1 MDKAAKLYRDKAF
14 AGLVSAYE
22 FRPEAGQAKE
32 KKSAAQDDAD
42 SDAGSDES
50 ADASAPN
57 SQEKSADLAADKK
70 AAKNLYLTHI
80 TNRAIDYILL
90 SPALVKIAVP
100 KSFFVFGTLMP
111 GSDYDY
117 KKDEPPSG
125 YASDHCPIALD
136 LKVVA
141 SNTTK
146 PKTDAP
152 APPAAKEV
160 AK

>member
-1 MDKAAKLYRDKAF
+1 LYRDKNF

-22 FRPEAGQAKE
+22 FRPEAGQANE
-32 KKSAAQDDAD
+32 KKSAAPDASD
-42 SDAGSDES
+42 SSAEADGSGDANAEESDTKSDATSK
-50 ADASAPN
+50 ADAKRKAA
-57 SQEKSADLAADKK
+57 EKL

-80 TNRAIDYILL
+80 TNRSIDYILL

-117 KKDEPPSG
+117 KKDQPPAG

-136 LKVVA
+136 LKVA
-141 SNTTK
+141 ATN
-146 PKTDAP
+146 P
-152 APPAAKEV
+152 AK
-160 AK
+160 

>member
-1 MDKAAKLYRDKAF
+1 M
-14 AGLVSAYE
+14 
-22 FRPEAGQAKE
+22 
-32 KKSAAQDDAD
+32 
-42 SDAGSDES
+42 
-50 ADASAPN
+50 
-57 SQEKSADLAADKK
+57 SQEKSSDAAADKK

-80 TNRAIDYILL
+80 TNRSIDYIFL

-100 KSFFVFGTLMP
+100 KSFFVFGTLMT

-141 SNTTK
+141 SNAAK
-146 PKTDAP
+146 PKADAP
-152 APPAAKEV
+152 APATAKEV